1 MDSSSLHLIDNFFN
15 FALSLSNSAHNSR
28 FFFDNSTTLVAIA
41 SPPTVLAPK
50 KRKKFTQLN

>member
-41 SPPTVLAPK
+41 SPPTVLVPK
-50 KRKKFTQLN
+50 KRKNLSD